1 MKLGKR
7 VMVYP
12 GTVFPDRALALW
24 DGKAC
29 VELYHLVQPS
39 RTVLCLPIPVSLEP
53 LRLKNV

>member
-1 MKLGKR
+1 
-7 VMVYP
+7 MVYP